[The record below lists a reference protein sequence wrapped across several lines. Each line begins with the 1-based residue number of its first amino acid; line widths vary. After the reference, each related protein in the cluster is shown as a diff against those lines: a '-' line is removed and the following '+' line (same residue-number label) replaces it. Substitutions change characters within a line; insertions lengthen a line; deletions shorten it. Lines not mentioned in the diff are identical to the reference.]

1 MSIRF
6 VEKSLLDVHNTDM
19 TDRHQ
24 APSYPLRMPPDLKER
39 MTGSA
44 KESGRSL
51 HAEIVA
57 RLQRSFDSVD
67 ANQRDKLAVAV
78 VTLKLLQRL
87 VADVDLKENIGDMLE
102 FISSDDDSNS
112 DNAAEAI
119 EVLEKKNLIRVL
131 SILRGK

>member
-1 MSIRF
+1 
-6 VEKSLLDVHNTDM
+6 
-19 TDRHQ
+19 
-24 APSYPLRMPPDLKER
+24 